1 VLSNFIRITFDI
13 PNGETWLAV
22 SVLLGILALPTIIS
36 VSEEAVSSVPRECKE
51 GSCYWCDT
59 LADNP

>member
-1 VLSNFIRITFDI
+1 MPI
-13 PNGETWLAV
+13 GETWLAA
-22 SVLLGILALPTIIS
+22 SVLIGILALPTIIS